1 MATTVYAALQAA
13 TILVAMASEKQNW
26 RLKFRFK
33 SPIGNQRISKY
44 ITCQLTFTDQ
54 MFFTTT
60 VFTGGGRQKA
70 TD

>member
-1 MATTVYAALQAA
+1 MAKTVYAALQAA

-60 VFTGGGRQKA
+60 VFTGGDRQKA